1 MKTAKRHVEIFIG
14 PIPCSCAGGPS
25 PARQEK
31 LARALA
37 LKYALEHEDVFDVRT
52 WMLGDDGDYE
62 EGLRTLRR
70 YLDRAGEEELAAN
83 LAFTV
88 NTATPSVVVD
98 GQLRYLGDAPLPE
111 EFFRDSEVRSGHG
124 D

>member
-1 MKTAKRHVEIFIG
+1 MTTAKCHVEIFIG

-31 LARALA
+31 ITRAFA
-37 LKYALEHEDVFDVRT
+37 LKSALEKDDGFDMRT
-52 WMLGDDGDYE
+52 WMLGEDGDYD

-70 YLDRAGEEELAAN
+70 YLDRAGEEELASN

-88 NTATPSVVVD
+88 NTATPSVAVD